1 MTVPVRTD
9 QSVSRAQASGPA
21 PEAVASII
29 ATLRDG
35 LAGRPASVVLYFAS
49 ADYAPA
55 DLAVPLA
62 GAFPEAS
69 VIGCSTAGEFT
80 DHASGTH
87 GVTAVALPAGII
99 GRHAAALGDLTD
111 DAAAGTKAA
120 LRAIEAELDTP
131 LRSLDDETWLGFV
144 LIDGMHGA
152 EEVVNE
158 QIANAAPLLNV
169 VGGSAGDDL
178 AFDRTWVTV
187 GEQVSWQGVAFV
199 IAEALVPF
207 QVLKTCS
214 FTPTTTVLRITKA
227 DVATRTVWEFDGRPA
242 LDVYAEA
249 LGMAPEAVDASAFL
263 EHPVGLMVDGEP
275 FIRSPQQIVGNT
287 GIRFYCQILEG
298 MDVELMQASDLVAD
312 TADALAQIREH
323 LGTASGAVLFNCI
336 LRRLE
341 LDATGQTEPFVKALG
356 GIPSAGFHT
365 YGETWLGHINQT
377 LTGVVFGGNPQS

>member
-9 QSVSRAQASGPA
+9 QSVSRAHGTGPA
-21 PEAVASII
+21 SEAVASIVT
-29 ATLRDG
+29 TLRAE

-49 ADYAPA
+49 ADYSPT
-55 DLAVPLA
+55 DLAGPLTA
-62 GAFPEAS
+62 AFEGAS

-87 GVTAVALPAGII
+87 GVTAVALPAGIA
-99 GRHAAALGDLTD
+99 GRHAAALGHLGN
-111 DAAAGTKAA
+111 DAAAGTSEA
-120 LRAIEAELDTP
+120 LRTIETELGTP
-131 LRSLDDETWLGFV
+131 LRDLDPETWVGFV

-158 QIANAAPLLNV
+158 QIGNAAPLLNV

-178 AFDRTWVTV
+178 AFERTWVAV
-187 GEQVSWQGVAFV
+187 GDQVSWQGVAFV
-199 IAEALVPF
+199 IAEVLVPF
-207 QVLKTCS
+207 EVVKTCS
-214 FTPTTTVLRITKA
+214 FTPTGTVLRITKA

-242 LDVYAEA
+242 LDVYAES
-249 LGMAPEAVDASAFL
+249 LGLATTAVDASAFL
-263 EHPVGLMVDGEP
+263 EHPVGLMVDGVP
-275 FIRSPQQIVGNT
+275 FIRSPQQIVEGG

-298 MDVELMQASDLVAD
+298 MDVELMQGGDLVAD
-312 TADALAQIREH
+312 TAAAVSAARES
-323 LGTASGAVLFNCI
+323 LGTASGAVYFNCI

-341 LDATGQTEPFVKALG
+341 LDALDQTEPFVDALG

-377 LTGVVFGGNPQS
+377 LTGVVFA

>member
-1 MTVPVRTD
+1 MTVSVRTD
-9 QSVSRAQASGPA
+9 ESVSRAQASGPA
-21 PEAVASII
+21 SEAVTSII
-29 ATLRDG
+29 ATLRDE
-35 LAGRPASVVLYFAS
+35 LAGRPAAVVLYFAS

-55 DLAVPLA
+55 DLAAPLA
-62 GAFPEAS
+62 AAFAEAS
-69 VIGCSTAGEFT
+69 VVGCSTAGEFT
-80 DHASGTH
+80 DLASGTH

-99 GRHAAALGDLTD
+99 GRHAAALGDLTT
-111 DAAAGTKAA
+111 DAAIGTQDA
-120 LRAIEAELDTP
+120 LRAVEAQLGTS
-131 LRSLDDETWLGFV
+131 LRSLDHETWLGFV

-158 QIANAAPLLNV
+158 QIGNAAPLLNV

-178 AFDRTWVTV
+178 AFNRTWVAV
-187 GEQVSWQGVAFV
+187 GDQVSWQGVACV
-199 IAEALVPF
+199 IVEALVPF

-214 FTPTTTVLRITKA
+214 FTPTDTVLRITKA

-249 LGMAPEAVDASAFL
+249 LGMDPSTIDASAFL
-263 EHPVGLMVDGEP
+263 EHPVGLMIDGEP
-275 FIRSPQQIVGNT
+275 FIRSPQQIVGDK

-298 MDVELMQASDLVAD
+298 MDVELMQAGDLVAD
-312 TADALAQIREH
+312 TAAALARIREH
-323 LGTASGAVLFNCI
+323 LGTPSGAVLFNCI

-341 LDATGQTEPFVKALG
+341 LDATGQMEPFVAALS

-377 LTGVVFGGNPQS
+377 LTGVVFA